1 MLHVAP
7 EAAFTRA
14 HNTCIDGD
22 DEAFDVFRVLII
34 RAEYYYNNIVIHR
47 YCLCESATATAVR
60 LQNQY
65 FLGPI

>member
-1 MLHVAP
+1 MHVAP

-14 HNTCIDGD
+14 YNTCIDDD

-34 RAEYYYNNIVIHR
+34 LAEYYNNIVIHR
-47 YCLCESATATAVR
+47 YRLCESATATAVR

-65 FLGPI
+65 FLGPLL